1 MDPAQ
6 ADRAMSELT
15 DDLILD
21 QQYGL
26 AQVDAAAAP
35 AA

>member
-15 DDLILD
+15 DDMVLD
-21 QQYGL
+21 QQYAVARAGTN
-26 AQVDAAAAP
+26 AGA
-35 AA
+35 